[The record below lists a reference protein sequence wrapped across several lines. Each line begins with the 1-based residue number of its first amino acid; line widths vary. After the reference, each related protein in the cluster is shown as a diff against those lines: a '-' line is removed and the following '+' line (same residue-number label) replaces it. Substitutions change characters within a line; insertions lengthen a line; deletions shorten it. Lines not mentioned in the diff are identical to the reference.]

1 VVRFNLRKQSEFS
14 SFLKKKRNLAGL
26 SQKEVSEQLGYST
39 PQFISNWE
47 RGMSTPPITVIKK
60 IASLYKISID
70 EIFDLLLQET
80 VNQVTLDLKRKFYGK
95 KAL

>member
-95 KAL
+95 KVL